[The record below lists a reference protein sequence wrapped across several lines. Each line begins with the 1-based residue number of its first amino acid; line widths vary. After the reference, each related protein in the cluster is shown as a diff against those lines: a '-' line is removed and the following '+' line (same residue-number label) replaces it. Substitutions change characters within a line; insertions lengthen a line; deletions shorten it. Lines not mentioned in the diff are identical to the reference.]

1 MNLYVSNLSYNMT
14 DNELRESF
22 ERYGLVSH
30 ARIILDRETGRSRG
44 FAFVEMPNDEEAR
57 AAINGLNNVELAGR
71 PLKVVE
77 ARPREERPFS
87 PRPAGGGAGGGGGG
101 YKGGGGGGGGYSGGG
116 GGGGGYKGGGG
127 GGGYKGGGG
136 GGYKGGGGGGFRDKD
151 KGNWDRGKRD
161 GFGGGDWE

>member
-1 MNLYVSNLSYNMT
+1 MNLYVSNLSYNLT
-14 DNELRESF
+14 DNELREAF

-44 FAFVEMPNDEEAR
+44 FAFVEMPNDDEAR
-57 AAINGLNNVELAGR
+57 AAINGLNNIEVSGR

-77 ARPREERPFS
+77 ARPREERPFT
-87 PRPAGGGAGGGGGG
+87 PRP
-101 YKGGGGGGGGYSGGG
+101 GGGGGGGGGGGFKGPGGGGG

-136 GGYKGGGGGGFRDKD
+136 GGGGGGGYRDKE
-151 KGNWDRGKRD
+151 KRTWDRGKRGND
-161 GFGGGDWE
+161 FGGGGGEWE

>member
-1 MNLYVSNLSYNMT
+1 MNLYVSNLSYNLT
-14 DNELRESF
+14 DTELREAF

-44 FAFVEMPNDEEAR
+44 FAFVEMPNDDEAR
-57 AAINGLNNVELAGR
+57 AAINGLNNIDLGER

-77 ARPREERPFS
+77 ARPREERPYT
-87 PRPAGGGAGGGGGG
+87 PRPAGGGGPGGGGGGGYKSGGGGGGGG
-101 YKGGGGGGGGYSGGG
+101 YKGGGG

-136 GGYKGGGGGGFRDKD
+136 GGRGDKQS
-151 KGNWDRGKRD
+151 WDRGKRD
-161 GFGGGDWE
+161 GGFEGGGDWD

>member
-14 DNELRESF
+14 DNELREAF

-57 AAINGLNNVELAGR
+57 AAINGLNNVELGGR

-77 ARPREERPFS
+77 ARPREERPFT
-87 PRPAGGGAGGGGGG
+87 PRPSGGGGPGGGAGGGG
-101 YKGGGGGGGGYSGGG
+101 YKSGGAAS

-136 GGYKGGGGGGFRDKD
+136 GGGGGGYRDKG
-151 KGNWDRGKRD
+151 KGNWDRNKRD
-161 GFGGGDWE
+161 GFGGGGGDWE

>member
-1 MNLYVSNLSYNMT
+1 MNLYVSNLSYNLT
-14 DNELRESF
+14 DNELRETF

-44 FAFVEMPNDEEAR
+44 FAFVEMPNDDEAR
-57 AAINGLNNVELAGR
+57 AAINGLNNVELSGR

-77 ARPREERPFS
+77 ARPREERPFT
-87 PRPAGGGAGGGGGG
+87 PRPSGGGGGAGGGGYKSEGGG
-101 YKGGGGGGGGYSGGG
+101 YKGGGGGG
-116 GGGGGYKGGGG
+116 YKGGGGG

-136 GGYKGGGGGGFRDKD
+136 GGYKGGGGGGYRDKD